1 MAVFGRRY
9 QPPEEP
15 GEHIRYME
23 EQFELFARQVERR
36 LGEVEKAF
44 PAAVEETQTGFQEV
58 REELSALAER
68 ASAVEERVRE
78 LEDGGA
84 GDT

>member
-1 MAVFGRRY
+1 MMAA
-9 QPPEEP
+9 ESLAESATS
-15 GEHIRYME
+15 
-23 EQFELFARQVERR
+23 L
-36 LGEVEKAF
+36 AF
-44 PAAVEETQTGFQEV
+44 PAAVEKTQTGFQEV

-84 GDT
+84 GDS